1 MTQFSAKASF
11 VWKVEEVIETHFV
24 GIFVDSVFSVM
35 FSHGFT
41 FIKVTHCS
49 RKIKY
54 NTYFVEQ
61 FLLAIVRSDVKGL
74 ISI

>member
-1 MTQFSAKASF
+1 MTQLSAKASF

-49 RKIKY
+49 RQIK
-54 NTYFVEQ
+54 
-61 FLLAIVRSDVKGL
+61 
-74 ISI
+74 